1 MTREEA
7 NKLVE
12 RYAKLHRKD
21 KFYYAFNYAEEHTID
36 DKGKKKYKRAP
47 WFVDQ
52 AIKDETYYNHLKKD
66 PYRSW

>member
-1 MTREEA
+1 MNQDGA
-7 NKLVE
+7 INLVK

-47 WFVDQ
+47 WFVDHT
-52 AIKDETYYNHLKKD
+52 I
-66 PYRSW
+66 